1 MIPRKYYTSMRYDF
15 KGVKGMRYQFMLD
28 NMPERIVE
36 LDEAGELEPY
46 LDQVRR
52 RFVRRLSELTEP
64 CMRSCGATQE
74 LQKRDMAAFLAAA
87 NQADRMAQ
95 EIATHEVIEAT

>member
-1 MIPRKYYTSMRYDF
+1 MIPRKYYKSPRYGF

-28 NMPERIVE
+28 NMPEWIVE

-46 LDQVRR
+46 LNQVER
-52 RFVRRLSELTEP
+52 RFIQRLSALTEP
-64 CMRSCGATQE
+64 CMKSCGATQE
-74 LQKRDMAAFLAAA
+74 LQERDMAAFLAAA

-95 EIATHEVIEAT
+95 EIATHEVIEAM